1 MHSFLKRLLRRIPM
15 PFLAVFVGL
24 AVGFGVWKVI
34 DPLQSQ
40 ALRDLFDE
48 QLRNEVEQRARE
60 SLVRFERF
68 VAEFSSKAQLLG
80 ANRHLAAHLDRGPWK
95 GEPAGDGLPSIAPLP
110 PWLDGLTRWAAE
122 ARVQR
127 VLLFDAGG
135 QLREDYPLTA
145 PEALS
150 PALRELNATDLVA
163 RPGARVAFLRTPEG
177 PVLVVPHEIEDSRG
191 NPAGFLAL
199 VVPVDSGFLVAAQQG
214 AVGTDVATAL
224 VDPDEQWVVASSN
237 VQSLRPGTAMKK
249 ARSSFEVTVESL
261 ADYGASDWTPL
272 FATFVPREGA
282 KSTVRALLHLER
294 QQRLIMALVLITVF
308 SALFALVSG
317 RLNRVL
323 RRITEFSRRALGADA
338 PPPQRGNQL
347 LILEDRIRQLIGL
360 VLAAREAMR
369 AQHET
374 EIQESEA
381 IRAAIMASSLDA
393 IVTIDDTGRILDFN
407 PTAERQFGHPEHEVV
422 GQDVMPLMFGP
433 GSRGEFRRLLD
444 RCREPGDRRESG
456 IRAELTAVHGDGSAF
471 PVEVS
476 IKPFELHD
484 RLLFAVYLRDIS
496 ERKRQEEEIRSL
508 AAFPSESPSPVLR
521 VDPHGVVL
529 YANAASETLLGRW
542 GCRLGQQLPAFWQL
556 QVRAALEDGRNR
568 EQEME
573 CAGRIY
579 SLLLAPIA
587 ELGYVNIYAR
597 DVTDARAAEE
607 QSRKHQTEL
616 VHVCRLSTMGEMA
629 TGIAHELNQ
638 PLAAVVNYAHGCARR
653 IRAGTGDSRD
663 LLPALEQIAAQATRA
678 GEIIKRLRVMTG
690 KKPPVRAEADLN
702 DLVREVCG
710 FIDFEIRR
718 LDVVL
723 ELELADVPLPVRVD
737 VVQMEQV
744 ILNLLRNA
752 IDAVA
757 EQGPERERRVTIR
770 TGVNPHGDARVVVE
784 DTGGG
789 IEPAH
794 MAHLFDPF
802 YTTKDSG
809 MGMGLSISQ
818 TIVADHNGKIRAESR
833 PGEGAAFVVELPASP
848 AQTETRSI
856 AV

>member
-1 MHSFLKRLLRRIPM
+1 M

-24 AVGFGVWKVI
+24 AVGFGVWKII
-34 DPLQSQ
+34 DPVQSR
-40 ALRDLFDE
+40 ALRELFDE

-60 SLVRFERF
+60 SMARFERL
-68 VAEFSSKAQLLG
+68 VDGFSSLAQLL
-80 ANRHLAAHLDRGPWK
+80 ASNRHLVAHVERGRWESDPAPEIDRRLEPMPRWLETVSARAA
-95 GEPAGDGLPSIAPLP
+95 A
-110 PWLDGLTRWAAE
+110 T
-122 ARVQR
+122 RVQR
-127 VLLFDAGG
+127 VLLYDRQGR
-135 QLREDYPLTA
+135 LREDYPLRA
-145 PEALS
+145 AEALS
-150 PALRELNATDLVA
+150 EAPGELDAIVT
-163 RPGARVAFLRTPEG
+163 GRVGSGGVFLRAREG
-177 PVLVVPHEIEDSRG
+177 PLLVVPAPIEDSQG
-191 NPAGFLAL
+191 NPAGAVVL
-199 VVPVDSGFLVAAQQG
+199 VVPVDSDFLVAAQER
-214 AVGTDVATAL
+214 AVGTEVTTAL
-224 VDPDEQWVVASSN
+224 VDPDDQRVVASSN
-237 VQSLRPGTAMKK
+237 VQALSHGVALKK
-249 ARSSFEVTVESL
+249 ARSSFEVTAESL
-261 ADYGASDWTPL
+261 ADYRASEWTPL
-272 FATFVPREGA
+272 FATLVPREGA
-282 KSTVRALLHLER
+282 KSTVRQLLHLER
-294 QQRLIMALVLITVF
+294 QQRLIMALVLIGVF
-308 SALFALVSG
+308 SALFALVSA

-360 VLAAREAMR
+360 VLAAREEMR

-381 IRAAIMASSLDA
+381 IRAAIMASSLDS

-422 GQDVMPLMFGP
+422 GQDVAPLMFGP
-433 GSRGEFRRLLD
+433 ESRGEFRRLLD
-444 RCREPGDRRESG
+444 RCREPGAGQGAG

-476 IKPFELHD
+476 IKPFKLHD
-484 RLLFAVYLRDIS
+484 QLLFAVYLRDIS
-496 ERKRQEEEIRSL
+496 ERKRQEGEIRSL

-521 VDPHGVVL
+521 VDPRGAVL

-542 GCRLGQQLPAFWQL
+542 GCQLGQQLPAFWQL
-556 QVRAALEDGRNR
+556 QIRAALDDGRNR

-573 CAGRIY
+573 SEGRIY

-587 ELGYVNIYAR
+587 DLGYVNIYAR
-597 DVTDARAAEE
+597 DVTDARAAED

-638 PLAAVVNYAHGCARR
+638 PLAAVVNYANGCARR

-663 LLPALEQIAAQATRA
+663 LLPALEQITAQATRA

-690 KKPPVRAEADLN
+690 KQPPVRAEADLN

-710 FIDFEIRR
+710 FVDFETRR
-718 LDVVL
+718 LDVAL
-723 ELELADVPLPVRVD
+723 DLALAAEPLPVRVD
-737 VVQMEQV
+737 VVQIEQV

-752 IDAVA
+752 LDAVA
-757 EQGPERERRVTIR
+757 EQPPDHERRVAIR
-770 TGVNPHGDARVVVE
+770 TGLSPQGDVYVAVE
-784 DTGGG
+784 DTGSG
-789 IEPAH
+789 IEPTQIAS
-794 MAHLFDPF
+794 LFDPF
-802 YTTKDSG
+802 YTTKESG

-818 TIVADHNGKIRAESR
+818 TIVADHDGKIRAESQ
-833 PGEGAAFVVELPASP
+833 PGKGAVFVVELPASTTQ
-848 AQTETRSI
+848 ARTRSI

>member
-1 MHSFLKRLLRRIPM
+1 MDSPFKRILRRIPM

-40 ALRDLFDE
+40 ALRELFDE

-68 VAEFSSKAQLLG
+68 VDGFSSTAQLLG
-80 ANRHLAAHLDRGPWK
+80 ANRHLAAYLDRDPWTVDPE
-95 GEPAGDGLPSIAPLP
+95 GSTARGTDPMP
-110 PWLDGLTRWAAE
+110 PWVGSISDWAAD

-127 VLLFDAGG
+127 VLLFDRQGR
-135 QLREDYPLTA
+135 LREDYLLTA
-145 PEALS
+145 AEAL
-150 PALRELNATDLVA
+150 PPVLRELDANALAA
-163 RPGARVAFLRTPEG
+163 RSGSRIAFLRAPEE
-177 PVLVVPHEIEDSRG
+177 PVLVVPQPIEDSRG
-191 NPAGFLAL
+191 NPAGSLVL
-199 VVPVDSGFLVAAQQG
+199 VVPVDSNFLVAAQQG
-214 AVGTDVATAL
+214 AVGTDLATAL
-224 VDPDEQWVVASSN
+224 VDPDEQRVVASSN
-237 VQSLRPGTAMKK
+237 AQLLPRGAFLKK
-249 ARSSFEVTVESL
+249 TRGSFEVTAESL
-261 ADYGASDWTPL
+261 ADYGASEWIPL

-282 KSTVRALLHLER
+282 KSTVRQLLHLER

-323 RRITEFSRRALGADA
+323 RRIAEFSRRALGADA
-338 PPPQRGNQL
+338 PAPQRGNQL

-360 VLAAREAMR
+360 VLAAREEMR

-381 IRAAIMASSLDA
+381 IRGAIMASSLDS

-407 PTAERQFGHPEHEVV
+407 PTAERQFGRPEREVV
-422 GQDVMPLMFGP
+422 GQDVMPLMFGAE
-433 GSRGEFRRLLD
+433 SRGEFRRLLD
-444 RCREPGDRRESG
+444 RCREPGRGQDAG

-471 PVEVS
+471 PVEAS
-476 IKPFELHD
+476 IKPFKLHD

-496 ERKRQEEEIRSL
+496 ERKRQEGEIRSL

-529 YANAASETLLGRW
+529 YANAASEMLLGRW
-542 GCRLGQQLPAFWQL
+542 GCRLAQQLPAFWQL

-573 CAGRIY
+573 CEGRVY

-587 ELGYVNIYAR
+587 DLGYVNIYAR

-663 LLPALEQIAAQATRA
+663 LLSALEQIAAQATRA

-690 KKPPVRAEADLN
+690 KQPPVRAEADIN

-710 FIDFEIRR
+710 FIDFETRR
-718 LDVVL
+718 LDVA
-723 ELELADVPLPVRVD
+723 LALDLATVPLPVRVD
-737 VVQMEQV
+737 VVQIEQV

-752 IDAVA
+752 LDAVA
-757 EQGPERERRVTIR
+757 EQPPDRERKVAIR
-770 TGVNPHGDARVVVE
+770 TGVTPQGVVYVAVE

-789 IEPAH
+789 IEPAQ

-833 PGEGAAFVVELPASP
+833 PGEGAVFVVELPASV
-848 AQTETRSI
+848 AQAETRSI